1 MRAAF
6 SILFIA
12 ITLFAFGQEKEKKSS
27 GRLSGQWRSYYLG
40 TINDGDLKDF
50 HAIATGG
57 KLKYVHGFGEHWRL
71 GGAMY
76 VSINTGIQ
84 DLTVP
89 DQATGRVSR
98 YESGLFDVQNL
109 DDQFIAFPGELFV
122 QYLHGEHEITLGR
135 MKIKSPFINPE
146 DGRMIPT
153 LEQGLWYKY
162 QPNKWKL
169 QAGLFNQIAPRSTS
183 GFFDIGE
190 SIGKYPVGRHT
201 DGSRSQYAS
210 NTISDFVAVLNVD
223 YSVSDQLKL
232 EMWDY
237 WVDNV
242 FHSFYLKPTWKLSE
256 NTSLSGEWLHQDRVG
271 DGGNAIDSL
280 RYFVDRSSN
289 ILGIQVS
296 QKVGKGK
303 FSLGYD
309 HILKGGRFIFPREW
323 GREFLFS
330 FQKRERSE
338 GAANNHAL
346 VAYYDQT
353 FGKDKNKWR
362 GIFSVSHHWK
372 PDVTNAEDN
381 KYAQPNYMHVNLDI
395 FWMPQNIK
403 GLRPE
408 LLLTYKK
415 GTGDFPDNP
424 NFILN
429 KVDMFQV
436 NFVVNYNF

>member
-1 MRAAF
+1 MVY
-6 SILFIA
+6 S
-12 ITLFAFGQEKEKKSS
+12 QEEKQESS
-27 GRLSGQWRSYYLG
+27 GQISVQWRSFYLG
-40 TINDGDLKDF
+40 TTNDGDLKDF

-57 KLKYVHGFGEHWRL
+57 KLKYIHSFGKHWKL

-76 VSINTGIQ
+76 VSLNTNIQ
-84 DLTVP
+84 DLTIP
-89 DQATGRVSR
+89 DAATGRLSR
-98 YESGLFDVQNL
+98 YEAGLFDTQDL
-109 DDQFIAFPGELFV
+109 DNQFIAFVGELFV
-122 QYLHGEHEITLGR
+122 QYLHKNHEVTLGR

-153 LEQGLWYKY
+153 LEQGFWYKF
-162 QPNKWKL
+162 QPDGLKI
-169 QAGLFNQIAPRSTS
+169 QAGVFNQIAPRSTN

-190 SIGKYPVGRHT
+190 SIGKYPLGRHV
-201 DGSRSQYAS
+201 DGKRSQYAD
-210 NTISDFVAVLNVD
+210 NTYSDFVAILNLD
-223 YSVSDQLKL
+223 YEVSDKLKL

-242 FHSFYLKPTWKLSE
+242 FHSFYFKPTWKLSE
-256 NTSLSGEWLHQDRVG
+256 NTSLSSEWLHQDRVG
-271 DGGNAIDSL
+271 DGGNSIDSL

-289 ILGIQVS
+289 ILGVKVS

-303 FSLGYD
+303 LTVGYD
-309 HILKGGRFIFPREW
+309 FILAGGRFLFPREW

-346 VAYYDQT
+346 VAYYDKS
-353 FGKDKNKWR
+353 FGNKKNKWR
-362 GIFSVSHHWK
+362 GIFSVGHHWK

-395 FWMPQNIK
+395 FWMPQK
-403 GLRPE
+403 MEGLRPE
-408 LLLTYKK
+408 LLLTYKR

-429 KVDMFQV
+429 KVDLLV
-436 NFVVNYNF
+436 INVIVNYNF